1 MINPVCR
8 AIAVMLSIVL
18 APGLCGCQHAHSAP
32 AAARPIEASSPRPLA
47 NGAYAVLREAATPQE
62 AQEARVRGAA
72 AGVVIAYDRR
82 TYSGAPADEP
92 LVYVAIDPADF
103 VPLVIEGTPVIKSDG
118 QGKDVL
124 SVSLSRQYVRRAE
137 DFTRGHL
144 GGRIAMVVDG
154 EIVTLH
160 KVRSVITDGQFQIT
174 RCTDEA
180 CKVIRAKLV
189 E

>member
-1 MINPVCR
+1 
-8 AIAVMLSIVL
+8 
-18 APGLCGCQHAHSAP
+18 
-32 AAARPIEASSPRPLA
+32 
-47 NGAYAVLREAATPQE
+47 
-62 AQEARVRGAA
+62 
-72 AGVVIAYDRR
+72 
-82 TYSGAPADEP
+82 
-92 LVYVAIDPADF
+92 
-103 VPLVIEGTPVIKSDG
+103 VIEGTPVMTRDG

-137 DFTRGHL
+137 DFTRAHL

-154 EIVTLH
+154 QIVTLH
-160 KVRSVITDGQFQIT
+160 KVRSVVTDGRLQIT